1 MPMAVLGT
9 AAGLLGAYAVASWV
23 VYDRVSRAAGGCW
36 PDDVDNTPSAYRV
49 RDGFDQT
56 IADRNRM
63 PAPADV
69 RFRSRDPAIPDLE
82 LAGWWL
88 PADKEDAPAV
98 VVVHGVQS
106 CRREANV
113 LVPAGMLHRAG
124 FSVFLIDARDHG
136 DSDGHDGRFAAGTDE
151 HLDVLGA
158 WDWVRA
164 QGVPAAR
171 IGLLGMSFGAI
182 NSVIAG
188 GEDRRVAAVWADSVA
203 TRMGEAI
210 GNFVV
215 DQLGDPT
222 GVSRLLVPGGLVWA
236 RIIAG
241 DDLTRYDPIDEV
253 GRYADRWIAFVQGE
267 EDRVLPPAMADAM
280 HGAAVAAG
288 ARTAPLWVAPGAGH
302 GEALFFEPDA
312 YERRLVDF
320 FTDALGEP

>member
-1 MPMAVLGT
+1 MTRNRTSRRPQAGRRRMPMAVLGT
-9 AAGLLGAYAVASWV
+9 AAGLLGAYAVGSWV
-23 VYDRVSRAAGGCW
+23 VYERVSRAAGGCW

-69 RFRSRDPAIPDLE
+69 RFRSRDP
-82 LAGWWL
+82 
-88 PADKEDAPAV
+88 
-98 VVVHGVQS
+98 
-106 CRREANV
+106 
-113 LVPAGMLHRAG
+113 
-124 FSVFLIDARDHG
+124 G

-241 DDLTRYDPIDEV
+241 DDLTRYDPVDEV

-267 EDRVLPPAMADAM
+267 EDRVLPPAMAEAM
-280 HGAAVAAG
+280 HEAAVAAG